1 MATEGLD
8 ILGWCILAA
17 GLFPALG
24 ALLCHVWEATIRPC
38 LIPIEAIKALA
49 DQLIAKHGPEAE
61 EVAVT
66 NEDRA
71 WRYSDPFEQG
81 KWRRVR
87 HELWRRF
94 EGGKGRGGR

>member
-1 MATEGLD
+1 MPDPDRGRQSTGGSVDRQTWA
-8 ILGWCILAA
+8 
-17 GLFPALG
+17 
-24 ALLCHVWEATIRPC
+24 
-38 LIPIEAIKALA
+38 
-49 DQLIAKHGPEAE
+49 EAE

-81 KWRRVR
+81 KSRRVR

-94 EGGKGRGGR
+94 EGGKGGAEGEWSAFQRGEPIGARQGISIPSGK